1 MAINLFTSGS
11 SIKSVQ
17 RGVTSGDSGGI
28 TDTGKNITISA
39 VNPAKCI
46 VQFDGFSLDG
56 AGRTNTVTQYPPY
69 VTSLTSTTLSIKGGN
84 YREANNA
91 TYLPRSFSWTVTEFE

>member
-1 MAINLFTSGS
+1 MAINLFTSGG

-17 RGVTSGDSGGI
+17 RGVTTGYSGGS
-28 TDTGKNITISA
+28 TDAGKDITISA

-46 VQFDGFSLDG
+46 VQFDGFPLDG
-56 AGRTNTVTQYPPY
+56 AGVTNTATQRPPY

-84 YREANNA
+84 YTQSGSSTLQA
-91 TYLPRSFSWTVTEFE
+91 RSFSWTVTEFE

>member
-1 MAINLFTSGS
+1 MAINLFTSGG

-17 RGVTSGDSGGI
+17 RGVTTGYGGDI
-28 TDTGKNITISA
+28 TDAGKNITISA

-46 VQFDGFSLDG
+46 VQFDGFPLDG
-56 AGRTNTVTQYPPY
+56 AGVTNTNTQYPPY

-84 YREANNA
+84 YKQSGNA
-91 TYLPRSFSWTVTEFE
+91 AYIAQPFSWTVTEFE